1 LQAYIALH
9 TFEERSSF
17 DNWVTRIAIN
27 SALIILRRR
36 RTRAEVS
43 YDGISETEEDDGSL
57 WLYNSLYESIGDTF
71 V

>member
-1 LQAYIALH
+1 MALH
-9 TFEERSSF
+9 TFEERSSV

-57 WLYNSLYESIGDTF
+57 WLYNSLDESIGDTF